1 MPIGEGSVGSTVL
14 VEDTKQQP
22 QQQPGGTCAEAP
34 PRFENDK
41 LLVSLG
47 RTMASWFS
55 DDGAFNMIL
64 PTVIRGKLPKKK
76 YYDAHGKL
84 VIEVDEIDA
93 NSDAYECKGARHI
106 LVYSRGTL
114 GRKGAMATL
123 AALASVPCY
132 VVQGEIY
139 KGGKGVPI
147 EFALYPS
154 ITYRP
159 DTESVVLS
167 YWTNISLQPK
177 KREKSQTQK
186 KGTTVV
192 VDPKSLS
199 GATGAQPNI
208 TTYTDG
214 FISGSTQDQN
224 KKPSFKVTGLLDDH
238 FRKDRETHLQLMV
251 TLGQQIYVSESPGG
265 PLFPILVFNPPQ
277 VILDETSAIMI
288 DQYPE
293 LRIDHNF
300 FDDDPLNISTHITT
314 PDGTEEG
321 DLDDLFKITAPR
333 MLGVGTPQGSGTTV
347 LKETGTSEK
356 GSKVTGKTM
365 LKQGSKETQ
374 LREAIPTAKRK
385 LHLFMAEVEG
395 EKEKGGRGL
404 FVVNDLNKKGKMRDF
419 FMITD
424 DCFFEMDGT
433 GHINYPAVE
442 CPPYD
447 KDELLVASNVLY
459 QHNHCTDGFG
469 IDIIEGAKRKQGYSG
484 PLFFRQKLGQECG
497 KGCDDEERT
506 CEFWQGWLAFDL
518 RKTYQRQG
526 RDGLGGKGRWVPVIP
541 IKRYFSYP
549 PYTPPGTPPSD
560 GRDPPSVPT
569 GDSGGGTIP
578 TGSSAP
584 VQDKPSTQSSAGGIV
599 VTGQFGGVI
608 DPKSM
613 YVRFDTIVG
622 YITFPIMSDA
632 PSRGGGGTI
641 SGGGNVGGGSG
652 GMPQP

>member
-1 MPIGEGSVGSTVL
+1 MPIGEGNVGSTVL

-64 PTVIRGKLPKKK
+64 PTVIRGKLPEKK

-84 VIEVDEIDA
+84 VIEAGEIDA

-114 GRKGAMATL
+114 GGKGAMATL
-123 AALASVPCY
+123 ATLTSVPCY

-177 KREKSQTQK
+177 KREKPQTQK

-265 PLFPILVFNPPQ
+265 PLFPILIFSPPQ

-300 FDDDPLNISTHITT
+300 FDDDPLNVSTHVTT

-333 MLGVGTPQGSGTTV
+333 VLTGGPSQAPGTTV
-347 LKETGTSEK
+347 LKETGESGGK
-356 GSKVTGKTM
+356 SGATGKTM
-365 LKQGSKETQ
+365 LKQDSKETQ
-374 LREAIPTAKRK
+374 LREAVPTAKRK
-385 LHLFMAEVEG
+385 LHLFMAEVEN
-395 EKEKGGRGL
+395 EMDKGGRGL
-404 FVVNDLNKKGKMRDF
+404 FVVNDLNKKGKVRDF
-419 FMITD
+419 FMITN

-442 CPPYD
+442 CPPFDQY
-447 KDELLVASNVLY
+447 EPLGPGITTY
-459 QHNHCTDGFG
+459 MHNHCTDGFKTE
-469 IDIIEGAKRKQGYSG
+469 IINGMVRPMGFSG
-484 PLFFRQKLGQECG
+484 PLFFRQKLGQKCEKC
-497 KGCDDEERT
+497 DEEEKK
-506 CEFWQGWLAFDL
+506 CEFWQGWLAFDPE
-518 RKTYQRQG
+518 KTYRRQG
-526 RDGLGGKGRWVPVIP
+526 RDGPAGRGRWVPVIP

-549 PYTPPGTPPSD
+549 PYTPPGTPP
-560 GRDPPSVPT
+560 GEPPGTP
-569 GDSGGGTIP
+569 GGPEQPPGTIP
-578 TGSSAP
+578 TGGSTP
-584 VQDKPSTQSSAGGIV
+584 VGDKPTTQSSPGGIV
-599 VTGQFGGVI
+599 VTLIYEVNLGF
-608 DPKSM
+608 
-613 YVRFDTIVG
+613 FTIPVVVSNDVLIG
-622 YITFPIMSDA
+622 HVNFPIMSDA
-632 PSRGGGGTI
+632 PSRGGGGGTI
-641 SGGGNVGGGSG
+641 AGGGT
-652 GMPQP
+652 PRQ